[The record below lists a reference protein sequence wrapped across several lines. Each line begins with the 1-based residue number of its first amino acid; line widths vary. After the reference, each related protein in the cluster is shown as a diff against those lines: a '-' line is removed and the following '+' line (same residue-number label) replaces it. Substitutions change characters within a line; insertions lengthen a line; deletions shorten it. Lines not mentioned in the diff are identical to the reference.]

1 MACTVEIVDDEHAA
15 IDHIHQHGRHV
26 NVFFPTIM
34 MLAFPTLH
42 KHAHTDMYSL
52 WIYCFFF
59 LLLTVHILIV

>member
-1 MACTVEIVDDEHAA
+1 
-15 IDHIHQHGRHV
+15 
-26 NVFFPTIM
+26 M

-59 LLLTVHILIV
+59 FLLTVHILIV